1 VATSRSWM
9 DMTPKKELRVF
20 TLKCSLC
27 GEEAEILSD
36 EFSRKR
42 KCSSCNEEFDPNKCE
57 VIRIH

>member
-20 TLKCSLC
+20 TLKCYLC
-27 GEEAEILSD
+27 GEETEIFSD
-36 EFSRKR
+36 EFNRIR